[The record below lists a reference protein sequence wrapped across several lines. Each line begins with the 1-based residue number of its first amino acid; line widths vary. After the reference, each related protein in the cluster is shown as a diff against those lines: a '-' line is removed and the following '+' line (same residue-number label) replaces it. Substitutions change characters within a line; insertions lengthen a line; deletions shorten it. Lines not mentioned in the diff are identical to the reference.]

1 MFPIHD
7 DNPTAITPVVTIGI
21 IVLCIWAYIW
31 QMTLG
36 DQGATHLVYAF
47 GLIPGVL
54 TGNAVLPEPLSLVA
68 PPWTLITSIFLHS
81 GLLHLGGNALYLWVF
96 GNNVEDALGHGRMT
110 VFFLLCGAFAALVQI
125 VHAPHSIVP
134 MVGASGAVSGI
145 LGAYLLLH
153 PRASVL
159 VVVPLGFILYPL
171 RMPAGM
177 LLIIWF
183 AVQFAGSL
191 LADPVLPG
199 IAWHAHIGGFIAGAL
214 LIPFFKRADVPLL
227 Q

>member
-7 DNPTAITPVVTIGI
+7 DNPTAIAPFVTIGI
-21 IVLCIWAYIW
+21 IAVCIWAYIW
-31 QMTLG
+31 QVTLG
-36 DQGATHLVYAF
+36 TDGATQVVYAF
-47 GLIPGVL
+47 GLIPGEL
-54 TGNAVLPEPLSLVA
+54 TGNASLQESLRLIA
-68 PPWTLITSIFLHS
+68 PPWTLITSIFLHG
-81 GLLHLGGNALYLWVF
+81 GLLHLAGNALYLWVF
-96 GNNVEDALGHGRMT
+96 GNNVEDALGHLRMA
-110 VFFLLCGAFAALVQI
+110 VFFLFCGAFAALVQI

-134 MVGASGAVSGI
+134 MIGASGAVSGV

-159 VVVPLGFILYPL
+159 VIVPLFFILYPL
-171 RMPAGM
+171 RMPAGV
-177 LLIIWF
+177 LLMIWF
-183 AVQFAGSL
+183 VLQFAGSFF
-191 LADPVLPG
+191 ADPVLPG

>member
-7 DNPTAITPVVTIGI
+7 DNPTTITPIVTVGVIA
-21 IVLCIWAYIW
+21 LCFWVYIW
-31 QMTLG
+31 QVTLG
-36 DQGATHLVYAF
+36 DHGATQIAYAF

-54 TGNAVLPEPLSLVA
+54 TGNAVLPESLRVIA
-68 PPWTLITSIFLHS
+68 PPWTLVTSVFMHS

-96 GNNVEDALGHGRMT
+96 GNNIEDALGHGRMT

-125 VHAPHSIVP
+125 VEAPHSVVP
-134 MVGASGAVSGI
+134 MIGASGAVSGI

-159 VVVPLGFILYPL
+159 VMVPLFFILYPL
-171 RMPAGM
+171 RMPAGL
-177 LLIIWF
+177 LLIVWF
-183 AVQFAGSL
+183 VLQIAGSL

>member
-7 DNPTAITPVVTIGI
+7 DNPTTITPVVTIGI
-21 IVLCIWAYIW
+21 IALCVWAYIW
-31 QMTLG
+31 QVTLG
-36 DQGATHLVYAF
+36 DHGAMQVVYAF
-47 GLIPGVL
+47 GLVPGVL
-54 TGNAVLPEPLSLVA
+54 TGNAVLAEPLSLIA

-81 GLLHLGGNALYLWVF
+81 GLLHLGGNILYLWVF
-96 GNNVEDALGHGRMT
+96 GNNVEDALGHARMT

-125 VHAPHSIVP
+125 VHAPHSTVP

-159 VVVPLGFILYPL
+159 VMVPLFFILYPL
-171 RMPAGM
+171 RIPAGL

-183 AVQFAGSL
+183 VVQFAGSL

-199 IAWHAHIGGFIAGAL
+199 IAWHAHIGGFVAGAL
-214 LIPFFKRADVPLL
+214 LIPFFKRANVPLL